1 MTTLDDPRKVIAIS
15 RRRALVV
22 ANEQAVRDLLR
33 IHLEQAGFETDD
45 VGDGAGAIERTR
57 RERFDLIVLDR
68 MVGNVD
74 GITLCRAMRALG
86 HNTATPIVMLAADGG
101 GVSDRALGL
110 ESGADDCLARPFDAR
125 EFLARVRAVV
135 RRASPADEPA
145 LRTRRIHAHG
155 LVLDPDRRSAI
166 VRGTVVDLTGQE
178 FDLLYTLASRP
189 GIVFSRAALVSR
201 LCRRDRDVTGRTI
214 DTMVSRLR
222 RKIER
227 DASAPE
233 LILTAW
239 GAGYKFADIESE
251 RPGRLTRVQ

>member
-1 MTTLDDPRKVIAIS
+1 MTTLDATRKVVAIS

-22 ANEQAVRDLLR
+22 ADEQAVSDLLR
-33 IHLEQAGFETDD
+33 IHLEGAGFETDE
-45 VGDGAGAIERTR
+45 VADGAGTIERTR

-74 GITLCRAMRALG
+74 GITLCRAIRASG
-86 HNTATPIVMLAADGG
+86 HNTGTPIVMLAADG

-125 EFLARVRAVV
+125 EFLARIRAIL
-135 RRASPADEPA
+135 RRASAADEPA
-145 LRTRRIHAHG
+145 TRTRRVHAHG
-155 LVLDPDRRSAI
+155 LVLDPERRSAI
-166 VRGTVVDLTGQE
+166 VRGMVVDLTGQE

-201 LCRRDRDVTGRTI
+201 LCRRDRDVTGRTV

-222 RKIER
+222 RKVER
-227 DASAPE
+227 EAAAPE

-239 GAGYKFADIESE
+239 GTGYKFADIESD
-251 RPGRLTRVQ
+251 RTISAS

>member
-1 MTTLDDPRKVIAIS
+1 MTTLDTTGKVVAIS

-22 ANEQAVRDLLR
+22 ANEQAVSDLLR
-33 IHLEQAGFETDD
+33 IHLEGAGFETDE
-45 VGDGAGAIERTR
+45 VADGAGTIERTR

-74 GITLCRAMRALG
+74 GITLCRAIRALG
-86 HNTATPIVMLAADGG
+86 RNTGTPIVMLAADG

-125 EFLARVRAVV
+125 EFLARIRAIL
-135 RRASPADEPA
+135 RRAFAADEPA
-145 LRTRRIHAHG
+145 ARTRRVHAHG

-166 VRGTVVDLTGQE
+166 VRGTAVILTGQE

-201 LCRRDRDVTGRTI
+201 LCRRDRDVTGRTV
-214 DTMVSRLR
+214 DTTVSRLR

-227 DASAPE
+227 NAAAPE

-239 GAGYKFADIESE
+239 GTGYKFADIESAGSE
-251 RPGRLTRVQ
+251 RLSAS